1 MAKNKILIT
10 GGAGLIGSYLV
21 KYLLDNKFKVTS
33 IDIKKNILKNKN
45 HFFFKENL
53 KNFFTK
59 NKQKYDVIIHT
70 AAMSANSLSY
80 THPEN
85 VINNN
90 IEDILVI
97 LKNIKSFPDTRL
109 IFISSNQI
117 LHDFNNYGV
126 LHPYALSKKTVEDIL
141 EYYSS
146 RHKIQTCVVR
156 LPDVYTSNKIKN
168 KALLLNIIKKLKE
181 NKTIFI
187 DNINHIFNFVNISDV
202 CDLMHSIIN
211 KKKFNK
217 HTIYF
222 SLRYFNIFFCKS
234 IKVFKRFKWACW
246 YTVKLMIHL
255 TKRFWCWCSAQKNN
269 IWL

>member
-53 KNFFTK
+53 KNFFAK
-59 NKQKYDVIIHT
+59 NKRKYDVIIHT

-80 THPEN
+80 THPEK

-90 IEDILVI
+90 IEDMLVI

-109 IFISSNQI
+109 VFISSNQI

-126 LHPYALSKKTVEDIL
+126 LHPYALSKKTGEDIL

-181 NKTIFI
+181 NKNIFI
-187 DNINHIFNFVNISDV
+187 DNINHVFNFVNISDV

-217 HTIYF
+217 HKVYSVRGNKKIKLLKLVEY
-222 SLRYFNIFFCKS
+222 LKS
-234 IKVFKRFKWACW
+234 RLESKSKIKIIKKKKIA
-246 YTVKLMIHL
+246 TSKVK
-255 TKRFWCWCSAQKNN
+255 K
-269 IWL
+269 